1 MPTLGK
7 ASMERLNTCD
17 PRLQNIITSVV
28 EHFDCTV
35 TCGHRTEE
43 EQEEAF
49 RTGKSTVQFPNSK
62 HNSLPSKA
70 VDVVPCPVDWNDLKR
85 FYYFAGFVMA
95 TAEAQG
101 VKLRFG
107 GDWNGDTQVKDN
119 NFNDLPHFEIV
130 D

>member
-7 ASMERLNTCD
+7 ASSERLSTCD
-17 PRLQNIITSVV
+17 QRLQDVV
-28 EHFDCTV
+28 NEVVKYFDCTV
-35 TCGHRTEE
+35 TCGHRNEVD
-43 EQEEAF
+43 QEEAF
-49 RTGKSTVQFPNSK
+49 RTGKSTVHFPDSK

-70 VDVVPCPVDWNDLKR
+70 MDLVPYPVDWNDLKR

-95 TAEAQG
+95 IAASKGIT
-101 VKLRFG
+101 LRFG

-119 NFNDLPHFEIV
+119 NFNDLPHFQIE